1 VRGETAIRHGGA
13 PPGAAGPP
21 PAAASARPAVEQIE
35 VAAYYVIAEAFTN
48 AAKHAQASV
57 VDVTVDVA
65 DGMLR
70 VRVCDDGSGA
80 ANLGLRIGGPEGPR
94 RSARRAGVA
103 GEPGWGRDDGT
114 GHDAFP
120 RTVPDRGLAHRKH
133 VRG

>member
-70 VRVCDDGSGA
+70 VRVMPKSLPEVSRQTACGQVPA
-80 ANLGLRIGGPEGPR
+80 RGLLSRH
-94 RSARRAGVA
+94 SARAARRPSVSRNSRIWTQ
-103 GEPGWGRDDGT
+103 PTSRT
-114 GHDAFP
+114 GSSS
-120 RTVPDRGLAHRKH
+120 RGQITT
-133 VRG
+133 GM